1 MRLGA
6 ILPPL
11 GLAALLALA
20 ACAPVGP
27 DYQAPEPE
35 LPAAYD
41 APVPALFQSSGQGGQ
56 VPERWWETFRD
67 PVLTELIERGI
78 AANLDLRIAA
88 SRVREARAAAR
99 AVEGERLPQLDLGG
113 EAGIET
119 SRTSGVST
127 GGSGGGGE
135 SGTTTVTETDKSA
148 SAELGGVWEIDLFG
162 GNFRSRQAAWARAR
176 QQEALEREAL
186 RLTAAEIARNYVELR
201 AAQRR
206 LELARRSLDLLQ
218 QTLDLVDQRV
228 NTGLAPG
235 LDRSRADAA
244 LAAFAAEIGPLQAQ
258 IGRFSNALAIL
269 VDEPPGALDD
279 LVGQPRTLPLVETG
293 APVGVPR
300 NLLRRRPDIQA
311 AELALV
317 AATADVGVE
326 TADLY
331 PRLTLPGSITLGVSN
346 IGSSGP
352 VVTSIVGALS
362 ALVSLPIYD
371 GGTRQAEITQAEER
385 VIQAG
390 LAYRQSLLDALNS
403 VESALL
409 NYSGSRERMDALSR
423 AVESNRQAVEQSQAL
438 YQGGFATFIDVLDSQ
453 RSYNIQLQ
461 ELALAQRDVALEVIN
476 LYSALGTTLPPPERE
491 S

>member
-1 MRLGA
+1 MRISALA
-6 ILPPL
+6 SPL
-11 GLAALLALA
+11 CGAALLMLA

-27 DYQAPEPE
+27 DYVAQDPE
-35 LPAAYD
+35 LPEAYN
-41 APVPALFQSSGQGGQ
+41 APIPPLFQGSAQGGK
-56 VPERWWETFRD
+56 VPERWWESFRD
-67 PVLTELIERGI
+67 PVLNELIDRGI
-78 AANLDLRIAA
+78 AANLDLRIAS

-99 AVEGERLPQLDLGG
+99 AVVGESGPQFDLSG
-113 EAGIET
+113 EAGIER
-119 SRTSGVST
+119 SRTSGVSS
-127 GGSGGGGE
+127 GGSGDSGGG
-135 SGTTTVTETDKSA
+135 STTETETEGSA
-148 SAELGGVWEIDLFG
+148 SAGIGGAWEIDLFG
-162 GNFRSRQAAWARAR
+162 GNYRSRQAAWARAR
-176 QQEALEREAL
+176 QQESLEREAL
-186 RLTAAEIARNYVELR
+186 RLTATEIARSYVELR

-206 LELARRSLDLLQ
+206 LDLARRSVDLLQ
-218 QTLDLVDQRV
+218 QTLDLVVQRV
-228 NTGLAPG
+228 NSGLAPG

-258 IGRFSNALAIL
+258 IGGFSNALAIL
-269 VDEPPGALDD
+269 VDEAPGALDG
-279 LVGQPRTLPLVETG
+279 LLGEPRPLPLVETG

-346 IGSSGP
+346 IGAEGP
-352 VVTSIVGALS
+352 VVTSIVAALS

-371 GGTRQAEITQAEER
+371 GGTRRAEVTQAEER

-390 LAYRQSLLDALNS
+390 LVYRQSLLNALNS

-409 NYSGSRERMDALSR
+409 NFSGSRDRMDALSR
-423 AVESNRQAVEQSQAL
+423 AVESNRQAVEQSRAL

-461 ELALAQRDVALEVIN
+461 ELALAQRDVALEVIK
-476 LYSALGTTLPPPERE
+476 LYSALGTTLAPPERAD